1 MMESILK
8 SSDYTINLNMN
19 QCCSIVNLTWKQI
32 NINTFQNVF
41 NKSVVFENLC
51 KQVNE
56 TSELMIIENQNNIL
70 FDEDFFFEND
80 ISIDQIIENRYV
92 LNVYVVESEQDVF
105 KRDYLSTL
113 LQLHEKSKVLNDG
126 DVVKTIK
133 ELMIK
138 YYNEVQ
144 NHDIVGFDDI
154 LNIDLNE

>member
-1 MMESILK
+1 MESILK
-8 SSDYTINLNMN
+8 LSDYTINLNMN
-19 QCCSIVNLTWKQI
+19 QCCEIVNLTWKQI

-51 KQVNE
+51 KQDNE

-92 LNVYVVESEQDVF
+92 LNGYVAESEQDVF

-113 LQLHEKSKVLNDG
+113 LQLHEKSKVLNDD

-154 LNIDLNE
+154 LNINLNE